1 MMIVMKEGATQAE
14 VDAVIRRVESVG
26 AHAHISAGELVTV
39 IGAIGDR
46 EHVANLGLEGAP
58 GVDHL
63 VPILKPYKL
72 ASLQYRRGD
81 RTVLEIDG
89 RRIGGEHF
97 ATIAGPCT
105 VESREV
111 LLDAARTVRD
121 AGAQFLRGGAY
132 KPRTSPY
139 SFQGLGEAGL
149 RLLAEAK
156 AETGLPIVTELM
168 DVRDL
173 EPVLEVADVVQ
184 LGARNMQNYTL
195 LTEVGRAGKPV
206 LLKRGLSATL
216 EELLMAA
223 EYILKEGNEQVM
235 LCERGIRTY
244 EPSYRFTLDLM
255 AVPVLREL
263 THLPIVI
270 DPSHAAG
277 KRSLVEPLSLAAAA
291 AGADG
296 IIVEIHPSPED
307 AVCDGPQALY
317 ADDFA
322 AYLRKLEAAAE
333 LAGKQF
339 TTVCDAAH
347 AASRVLPR
355 RDRVRIAV
363 LGVGLIGGSIG
374 LAARE
379 YVEDAEVVG
388 FGRDPERLR
397 MAVERG
403 AIHRAAASMD
413 EAVEGAQLC
422 FACAPVGVLPEL
434 VRAALEASGPDTVV
448 TDVGSTKQD
457 LVERTPDPR
466 FVGGHPIAGAETA
479 GVEHARADLFQGAVW
494 YLTPH
499 EQSGGLLYERLHRFV
514 VDVGA
519 RPVAVDAETHDR
531 LVAVFSHLPHVLAN
545 VLASQAAGRLLEH
558 GEALRQVGPSF
569 RDMTRVA
576 GANTAMWSDI
586 YRSNRAAIIEEISA
600 FRRELDEV
608 ENLLRDGGV
617 EGWNDRARDD
627 RRALLEAGSAEGPV
641 HELRITVPNRPGI
654 VAQVALELGR
664 AGVNIVD
671 MALAP
676 ASDMRTGAM
685 TLWIAGDSQATRARE
700 LIEALGFPVGS
711 E

>member
-1 MMIVMKEGATQAE
+1 MMIVMKEGASQAE
-14 VDAVIRRVESVG
+14 IDAVVKRVESVG
-26 AHAHISAGELVTV
+26 AQAHISAGELVTV

-46 EHVANLGLEGAP
+46 EHVANLGLDGAP

-72 ASLQYRRGD
+72 ASLQYRREQ

-89 RRIGGEHF
+89 RRIGGDHF

-149 RLLAEAK
+149 RLLAE
-156 AETGLPIVTELM
+156 
-168 DVRDL
+168 
-173 EPVLEVADVVQ
+173 
-184 LGARNMQNYTL
+184 
-195 LTEVGRAGKPV
+195 VGRAGKPV

-223 EYILKEGNEQVM
+223 EYVLKEGNEQVM

-296 IIVEIHPSPED
+296 IIVEIHPAPEE

-339 TTVCDAAH
+339 STV
-347 AASRVLPR
+347 
-355 RDRVRIAV
+355 
-363 LGVGLIGGSIG
+363 
-374 LAARE
+374 
-379 YVEDAEVVG
+379 
-388 FGRDPERLR
+388 
-397 MAVERG
+397 
-403 AIHRAAASMD
+403 
-413 EAVEGAQLC
+413 
-422 FACAPVGVLPEL
+422 
-434 VRAALEASGPDTVV
+434 
-448 TDVGSTKQD
+448 
-457 LVERTPDPR
+457 
-466 FVGGHPIAGAETA
+466 
-479 GVEHARADLFQGAVW
+479 
-494 YLTPH
+494 
-499 EQSGGLLYERLHRFV
+499 
-514 VDVGA
+514 
-519 RPVAVDAETHDR
+519 
-531 LVAVFSHLPHVLAN
+531 
-545 VLASQAAGRLLEH
+545 
-558 GEALRQVGPSF
+558 
-569 RDMTRVA
+569 
-576 GANTAMWSDI
+576 
-586 YRSNRAAIIEEISA
+586 
-600 FRRELDEV
+600 
-608 ENLLRDGGV
+608 
-617 EGWNDRARDD
+617 
-627 RRALLEAGSAEGPV
+627 
-641 HELRITVPNRPGI
+641 
-654 VAQVALELGR
+654 
-664 AGVNIVD
+664 
-671 MALAP
+671 
-676 ASDMRTGAM
+676 
-685 TLWIAGDSQATRARE
+685 
-700 LIEALGFPVGS
+700 
-711 E
+711 

>member
-14 VDAVIRRVESVG
+14 VDAVVRRVESVG

-72 ASLQYRRGD
+72 ASAQYRQGE

-89 RRIGGEHF
+89 RRIGGDHF

-263 THLPIVI
+263 THLPIVV

-296 IIVEIHPSPED
+296 IIVEIHPNPEE

-317 ADDFA
+317 ADDFG

-339 TTVCDAAH
+339 TTV
-347 AASRVLPR
+347 
-355 RDRVRIAV
+355 
-363 LGVGLIGGSIG
+363 G
-374 LAARE
+374 
-379 YVEDAEVVG
+379 
-388 FGRDPERLR
+388 
-397 MAVERG
+397 
-403 AIHRAAASMD
+403 
-413 EAVEGAQLC
+413 
-422 FACAPVGVLPEL
+422 
-434 VRAALEASGPDTVV
+434 
-448 TDVGSTKQD
+448 
-457 LVERTPDPR
+457 
-466 FVGGHPIAGAETA
+466 
-479 GVEHARADLFQGAVW
+479 
-494 YLTPH
+494 
-499 EQSGGLLYERLHRFV
+499 
-514 VDVGA
+514 
-519 RPVAVDAETHDR
+519 
-531 LVAVFSHLPHVLAN
+531 
-545 VLASQAAGRLLEH
+545 
-558 GEALRQVGPSF
+558 
-569 RDMTRVA
+569 
-576 GANTAMWSDI
+576 
-586 YRSNRAAIIEEISA
+586 
-600 FRRELDEV
+600 
-608 ENLLRDGGV
+608 
-617 EGWNDRARDD
+617 
-627 RRALLEAGSAEGPV
+627 
-641 HELRITVPNRPGI
+641 
-654 VAQVALELGR
+654 
-664 AGVNIVD
+664 
-671 MALAP
+671 
-676 ASDMRTGAM
+676 
-685 TLWIAGDSQATRARE
+685 
-700 LIEALGFPVGS
+700 
-711 E
+711 

>member
-1 MMIVMKEGATQAE
+1 MMIVMKEGASQAE
-14 VDAVIRRVESVG
+14 IDAVVKRVESVG

-72 ASLQYRRGD
+72 ASLQYRRD
-81 RTVLEIDG
+81 ERTVLEIDG
-89 RRIGGEHF
+89 RRIGGDHF
-97 ATIAGPCT
+97 ATMAGPCT

-156 AETGLPIVTELM
+156 AETGLPIVTELL

-173 EPVLEVADVVQ
+173 DPVLEVADVVQ

-296 IIVEIHPSPED
+296 VIVEIHPSPEA

-333 LAGKQF
+333 LAGKTF
-339 TTVCDAAH
+339 TTV
-347 AASRVLPR
+347 
-355 RDRVRIAV
+355 
-363 LGVGLIGGSIG
+363 G
-374 LAARE
+374 
-379 YVEDAEVVG
+379 
-388 FGRDPERLR
+388 
-397 MAVERG
+397 
-403 AIHRAAASMD
+403 
-413 EAVEGAQLC
+413 
-422 FACAPVGVLPEL
+422 
-434 VRAALEASGPDTVV
+434 
-448 TDVGSTKQD
+448 
-457 LVERTPDPR
+457 
-466 FVGGHPIAGAETA
+466 
-479 GVEHARADLFQGAVW
+479 
-494 YLTPH
+494 
-499 EQSGGLLYERLHRFV
+499 
-514 VDVGA
+514 
-519 RPVAVDAETHDR
+519 
-531 LVAVFSHLPHVLAN
+531 
-545 VLASQAAGRLLEH
+545 
-558 GEALRQVGPSF
+558 
-569 RDMTRVA
+569 
-576 GANTAMWSDI
+576 
-586 YRSNRAAIIEEISA
+586 
-600 FRRELDEV
+600 
-608 ENLLRDGGV
+608 
-617 EGWNDRARDD
+617 
-627 RRALLEAGSAEGPV
+627 
-641 HELRITVPNRPGI
+641 
-654 VAQVALELGR
+654 
-664 AGVNIVD
+664 
-671 MALAP
+671 
-676 ASDMRTGAM
+676 
-685 TLWIAGDSQATRARE
+685 
-700 LIEALGFPVGS
+700 
-711 E
+711 